1 MAGSLADWPKLG
13 GRIYEYAGARKS
25 CTRRTKTRLTINRNL
40 NPGGWV
46 EFQDFDLEF
55 LSDDGTL
62 TEQHDFR
69 KWSRICLNGLAAH
82 GRTGC
87 PGRNLRSYAEGAGFV
102 NIREERFKVPL
113 GSWPKDP
120 ELKRTGMLNLVQMLD
135 GVEGSYKSMEAMG
148 WTRGEIEVFLASVRQ
163 EMKGTQFHSYIPL

>member
-1 MAGSLADWPKLG
+1 M
-13 GRIYEYAGARKS
+13 
-25 CTRRTKTRLTINRNL
+25 
-40 NPGGWV
+40 
-46 EFQDFDLEF
+46 
-55 LSDDGTL
+55 
-62 TEQHDFR
+62 
-69 KWSRICLNGLAAH
+69 
-82 GRTGC
+82 
-87 PGRNLRSYAEGAGFV
+87 